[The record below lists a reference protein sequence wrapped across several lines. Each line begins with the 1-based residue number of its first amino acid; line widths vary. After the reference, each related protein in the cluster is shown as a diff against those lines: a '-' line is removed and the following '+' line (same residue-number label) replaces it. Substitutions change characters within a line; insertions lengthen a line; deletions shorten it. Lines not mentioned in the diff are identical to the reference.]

1 MIDIKLTTAQ
11 LDALEIAGAFEEPID
26 EDGEFLAASISDGRI
41 ATTDPARMFSILMD
55 LGNGADDFCEG
66 RAPCDDAILKRMYK
80 SHRDIFY
87 RLAQKCSVPFGTG
100 EQ

>member
-1 MIDIKLTTAQ
+1 MIDLKLTTAQ

-26 EDGEFLAASISDGRI
+26 EDDEFLAASISDGRI
-41 ATTDPARMFSILMD
+41 VTTDPTRLSSILLD

-66 RAPCDDAILKRMYK
+66 RAPCDEPVLKRMYK

-87 RLAQKCSVPFGTG
+87 RLAKKMLS
-100 EQ
+100 